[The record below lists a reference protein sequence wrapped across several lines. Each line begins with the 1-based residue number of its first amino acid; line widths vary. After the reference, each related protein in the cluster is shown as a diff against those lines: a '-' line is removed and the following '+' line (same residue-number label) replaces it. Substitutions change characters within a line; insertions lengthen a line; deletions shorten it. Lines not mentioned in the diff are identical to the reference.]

1 MHDLEQ
7 TQINYILGFKNTI
20 VKTTLRI
27 RFFHAMIENNSRN
40 GNDRDLFFREEED
53 LGRYNQMKLLIVI
66 DMQNDFIDGALGTAE
81 AAAVVPKV
89 IAKIKGFDG
98 TVLATQDTHY
108 ENYLTT
114 QEGKNLPVPHCIVNT
129 EGWQIRKELDALRKT
144 EPIDK
149 ETFGSTDLVGEL
161 VTLNEDQGIGSITL
175 VGLCTD
181 ICVISNAL
189 LIKASLPEVP
199 ICVDATC
206 CAGVTPESHEN
217 ALKAMEACQIRII
230 R

>member
-81 AAAVVPKV
+81 AAAIVPKV
-89 IAKIKGFDG
+89 IA
-98 TVLATQDTHY
+98 
-108 ENYLTT
+108 N
-114 QEGKNLPVPHCIVNT
+114 
-129 EGWQIRKELDALRKT
+129 
-144 EPIDK
+144 
-149 ETFGSTDLVGEL
+149 
-161 VTLNEDQGIGSITL
+161 
-175 VGLCTD
+175 
-181 ICVISNAL
+181 
-189 LIKASLPEVP
+189 
-199 ICVDATC
+199 
-206 CAGVTPESHEN
+206 
-217 ALKAMEACQIRII
+217 
-230 R
+230 